1 VGISEWF
8 VRNLGQ
14 PLWLAYR
21 GEWSQ
26 PRFRR
31 QFAQLWSADRAE
43 LDEARR
49 QSLRALLRH
58 AGEHSA
64 YYRRIFAEHQFA
76 PDALAGFA
84 DLKKLPTITK
94 HTLNSSMSE
103 VLAANYRPEE
113 LMRSSTG
120 GSSGVTLEFY
130 RDRRATVIRHAQD
143 YFFNA
148 QLGLFPGMKRAWVWG
163 SELDAF
169 SLGSLKAR
177 LSNFVTERAVYFYS
191 FDATAERMRVF
202 LKQLAR
208 HRPRLI
214 IGYPN
219 MLVALADF
227 AVRENIKVPAVEK
240 VITTAEPLY
249 EFGRRKLREVFGAE
263 VINRYGLRELGTV
276 ASQTSEAGGL
286 VLFEPSY
293 HIELL
298 DNNGEQVAPGELGE
312 LVITDFFN
320 YAMPLIRYRTG
331 DLARLKEAE
340 GSSGWRE
347 LSAVAGR
354 VVDMLVRP
362 DGSLIAG
369 EAVLMAL
376 RQVGIR
382 CKLQVV
388 QTEPDRL
395 LIKHLRDEKIA
406 DEHRQELQQRL
417 DQLFD
422 VEIALTFV
430 AHDSL
435 GYDKSGKYRYVTS
448 ECR

>member
-1 VGISEWF
+1 MGISELF
-8 VRNLGQ
+8 VRYLGH

-21 GEWSQ
+21 GEWPQ

-31 QFAQLWSADRAE
+31 RFAGLWSASRSE
-43 LDEARR
+43 LDEARL

-58 AGEHSA
+58 AGTNSP
-64 YYRRIFAEHQFA
+64 YYRHVFAEHQFA
-76 PDALAGFA
+76 ADSLTDFA
-84 DLKKLPTITK
+84 DLKQLPTISK
-94 HTLNSSMSE
+94 QTLNSSMSD

-113 LMRSSTG
+113 LVRSSTG

-143 YFFNA
+143 YFFNS
-148 QLGLFPGMKRAWVWG
+148 QLGFYPGMKRAWVWG

-240 VITTAEPLY
+240 VVTTAEPLY

-276 ASQTSEAGGL
+276 ASQTSESGGL
-286 VLFEPSY
+286 ILFEPSY
-293 HIELL
+293 HVELL
-298 DNNGEQVAPGELGE
+298 DKNGEQVAPGELGE

-331 DLARLKEAE
+331 DLARMQVTQ
-340 GSSGWRE
+340 SCSGWRE
-347 LSAVAGR
+347 FSEVAGR

-376 RQVGIR
+376 RKVGIR

-395 LIKHLRDEKIA
+395 LIKHLHDEKIA
-406 DEHRQELQQRL
+406 EEHRLELQRRL
-417 DQLFD
+417 DQLFG
-422 VEIALTFV
+422 VRIALNFV
-430 AHDSL
+430 AHDKL